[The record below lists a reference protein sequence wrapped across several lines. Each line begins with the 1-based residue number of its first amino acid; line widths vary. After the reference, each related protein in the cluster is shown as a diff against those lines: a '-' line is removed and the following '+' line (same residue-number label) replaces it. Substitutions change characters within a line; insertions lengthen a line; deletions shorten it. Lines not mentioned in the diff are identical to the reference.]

1 MDNDDWD
8 YFTTSVGEQL
18 LLILWTSLGTLAVVG
33 FILGIAL
40 RQVYDNRTLT
50 TRKEIMITLKYREVS
65 IKIIRNGGLV
75 MEYEPPIDDDFALG
89 KLDDLDENGE
99 PDEADEPY
107 DTLEEKYQ
115 D

>member
-1 MDNDDWD
+1 
-8 YFTTSVGEQL
+8 
-18 LLILWTSLGTLAVVG
+18 
-33 FILGIAL
+33 
-40 RQVYDNRTLT
+40 
-50 TRKEIMITLKYREVS
+50 MITLKYREVS